1 MEQTNLNNLL
11 NNKSPIH
18 EKESGSVLSNIFER
32 AKAEGTCSVLLVEDH
47 TMTQMLVKRF
57 LLKCNYTVDAVN
69 DGETAIELTEKNQ
82 YDIVLMDLH
91 LPGISGFQTAE
102 MIRSLENKNV
112 NVPILALT
120 SSAEYEIRE
129 KMFASGMNDYI
140 GKPFNPKELYQKVK
154 LYVHS

>member
-1 MEQTNLNNLL
+1 
-11 NNKSPIH
+11 
-18 EKESGSVLSNIFER
+18 
-32 AKAEGTCSVLLVEDH
+32 
-47 TMTQMLVKRF
+47 
-57 LLKCNYTVDAVN
+57 
-69 DGETAIELTEKNQ
+69 
-82 YDIVLMDLH
+82 MDLH

-120 SSAEYEIRE
+120 SSAEYEVRE